1 MKVAPL
7 VHVSKSL
14 KYLKAPVADFRLRE
28 RLDPIFHKLVEI
40 ALLEKKRSVQIQQEH
55 NNGAVEYLLSITYL
69 PCIPL

>member
-40 ALLEKKRSVQIQQEH
+40 TLLEKQGIRFNKSTIMAQ
-55 NNGAVEYLLSITYL
+55 
-69 PCIPL
+69 